1 MALAGTILVA
11 VALLLGALNGFRRA
25 AVKEGMALVG
35 VLLGALLVSLWIERL
50 GLDLARRTRW
60 QPGTG
65 RWLAAM
71 ATLWV
76 TALLAG
82 YGSGSLLPGRAV
94 RMSSMLRA
102 GGAVLG
108 LLNAGLLLGLSL
120 RYTQTYLYDETA
132 EQKATWIRSAVA
144 SRFLLDRFDM
154 IVLGVAW
161 SIAAV
166 SLIVTLVRLV
176 RRLFAAPQPAVTPAS
191 PPKPDAATAS
201 GTAPNRPLHPWNG
214 PSAPP
219 AGAPGMERSFLEK
232 PKTPTGGS

>member
-1 MALAGTILVA
+1 
-11 VALLLGALNGFRRA
+11 
-25 AVKEGMALVG
+25 
-35 VLLGALLVSLWIERL
+35 
-50 GLDLARRTRW
+50 RTRW

-71 ATLWV
+71 GTLWV

-82 YGSGSLLPGRAV
+82 YASGALLPRRAV
-94 RMSSMLRA
+94 RMSSALRA
-102 GGAVLG
+102 AGAVLG

-120 RYTQTYLYDETA
+120 RYTQSYLYGEAA

-144 SRFLLDRFDM
+144 SRFLLDRFDL

-166 SLIVTLVRLV
+166 SLISTLVRLI
-176 RRLFAAPQPAVTPAS
+176 RRLFAAPRPAVTPVA
-191 PPKPDAATAS
+191 PAKPNTSTAPDLV
-201 GTAPNRPLHPWNG
+201 PNRPLHPWTG
-214 PSAPP
+214 PSAPAP
-219 AGAPGMERSFLEK
+219 APGMERSFLEK

>member
-25 AVKEGMALVG
+25 AVQEGMALVG
-35 VLLGALLVSLWIERL
+35 VLLGALLVTLWIERL

-71 ATLWV
+71 GTLWV

-82 YGSGSLLPGRAV
+82 YASGALLPRRAV
-94 RMSSMLRA
+94 RMSSALRA
-102 GGAVLG
+102 AGAVLG

-120 RYTQTYLYDETA
+120 RYTQSYLYGEAA

-144 SRFLLDRFDM
+144 SRFLLDRFDL

-166 SLIVTLVRLV
+166 SLISTLVRLI
-176 RRLFAAPQPAVTPAS
+176 RRLFAAPRPAVTPVA
-191 PPKPDAATAS
+191 PAKPNTSTAPDLV
-201 GTAPNRPLHPWNG
+201 PNRPLHPWTG
-214 PSAPP
+214 PSAPAP
-219 AGAPGMERSFLEK
+219 APGMERSFLEK